1 MSADS
6 SRQGD
11 EQCCVVPVLASQKE
25 YVPTGTTIQLPVE
38 GKEGEMDVYVTTT
51 GSEGASKKAL
61 ICIYDIFGLHP
72 STLRGADLL
81 SRATGIQVYVPDF
94 FRGKGWKTDN
104 VPPKEGRPAM
114 QAHIQSIGSWEV
126 LKPDLHAVVEHVGR
140 SGADKIGAYGFCFG
154 GKKLAQAASD
164 PLASNL
170 FTSIA
175 LIHPTNV
182 VATDGELFNTP
193 VALLPSGG
201 EDPLV
206 MDAIWEK
213 VKDRKGSV
221 RRDFLD
227 DTHGFASARSQ
238 WDGAEKEGRVREA
251 YDVLAGFFKETL

>member
-61 ICIYDIFGLHP
+61 ICIYGISTFLSVCRSIRLANHKDIFGLHP

-140 SGADKIGAYGFCFG
+140 SGADKIGVSDE
-154 GKKLAQAASD
+154 KL
-164 PLASNL
+164 
-170 FTSIA
+170 
-175 LIHPTNV
+175 
-182 VATDGELFNTP
+182 
-193 VALLPSGG
+193 
-201 EDPLV
+201 
-206 MDAIWEK
+206 
-213 VKDRKGSV
+213 R
-221 RRDFLD
+221 
-227 DTHGFASARSQ
+227 
-238 WDGAEKEGRVREA
+238 GAW
-251 YDVLAGFFKETL
+251 